1 MAFLLL
7 AVLLLLL
14 ACALFVLPALRYRG
28 ETETVSRDQL
38 NKRFYQRRLHELAHD
53 EREGVVS
60 ERARHIED
68 LQRALLTDIPA
79 AAPPPRSPL
88 PRWVLIPGVVV
99 LLAVALGLHGLTG
112 GASQVLRWRQT
123 VNEFP
128 ALRARV
134 LTTQGP
140 PLSAEALSRFA
151 VGLRAELQ
159 QHPANKQNWLIL
171 GRLGVVLNNADMAT
185 QAFAKAWRLAPGD
198 DAIALDYASVLTR
211 SADPGDNGAGN
222 RLLREITAKQP
233 HNLQALDLLALNE
246 YQQGHDAQAIALWR
260 EVLGRLP
267 AADPRADALRQHI
280 EQAKAQ
286 GGLEQGALRV
296 VVTLSPAA
304 AAALPPSGTLFI
316 SVSDGQSPIPV
327 AVKPLPMSRFP
338 LSLSLD
344 DSNAMIPERLLSAQ
358 RQVKVRVRLARDGT
372 AQPQRG
378 DWFGESTTQPFNG
391 NGRVAVE
398 IDQQLP

>member
-1 MAFLLL
+1 MIAFLLL

-53 EREGVVS
+53 EREGGS

-79 AAPPPRSPL
+79 APAPARSPL

-99 LLAVALGLHGLTG
+99 LLAVALGLGLYGLTG

-159 QHPANKQNWLIL
+159 QHPADKQNWLIL

-185 QAFAKAWRLAPGD
+185 QAFAKAWRLAPED

-222 RLLREITAKQP
+222 RLLREIIAKQP

-260 EVLGRLP
+260 EVLARLP

-286 GGLEQGALRV
+286 GGLEQGALTV

-304 AAALPPSGTLFI
+304 AAALPPGGRYLFP
-316 SVSDGQSPIPV
+316 S
-327 AVKPLPMSRFP
+327 
-338 LSLSLD
+338 
-344 DSNAMIPERLLSAQ
+344 AMD
-358 RQVKVRVRLARDGT
+358 KVQYL
-372 AQPQRG
+372 
-378 DWFGESTTQPFNG
+378 
-391 NGRVAVE
+391 
-398 IDQQLP
+398 

>member
-1 MAFLLL
+1 MIAFLLL

-79 AAPPPRSPL
+79 APAPPRSPL
-88 PRWVLIPGVVV
+88 PRWVLIPGVV
-99 LLAVALGLHGLTG
+99 ALYGLTG

-159 QHPANKQNWLIL
+159 QHPADKQNWLIL

-185 QAFAKAWRLAPGD
+185 QAFAKAWRLALED

-260 EVLGRLP
+260 EVLARLP

-286 GGLEQGALRV
+286 GVLEQVALTV

-358 RQVKVRVRLARDGT
+358 RQVKVRVQLARDGT

>member
-79 AAPPPRSPL
+79 APARSPL

-99 LLAVALGLHGLTG
+99 LLTVALGLYGLTG

-134 LTTQGP
+134 LTPQGP

-159 QHPANKQNWLIL
+159 QHPADKQNWLIL

-185 QAFAKAWRLAPGD
+185 QAFAKAWRLAPEN

-260 EVLGRLP
+260 EVLARLP
-267 AADPRADALRQHI
+267 TADPRADALRQHI

-286 GGLEQGALRV
+286 GGLEQGALTV
-296 VVTLSPAA
+296 VVTLSPSA